1 MVLVLVTGQRQTYL
15 VGENRDVATLS
26 RQEDAQQKRAQT
38 EKEGR
43 GIEPNGD

>member
-1 MVLVLVTGQRQTYL
+1 MVLVTGQRQMYL
-15 VGENRDVATLS
+15 VGESRDVAMLS
-26 RQEDAQQKRAQT
+26 RQEDAQQKRAQP